1 MKTQPRPRK
10 KALEA
15 QIASPDVETQ
25 DQASQEPEL
34 VPIEESDKQ
43 IIGIDDGKK
52 SLANIAPEI
61 SLSLAK
67 TELSREQVLSI
78 RSRTPRSMNVE
89 RGGKI
94 VTVPIVKKVKIGG
107 GKEADYVP
115 VAYYIRKL
123 NYTFGYDGWNFDVT
137 KEEVVEDQAL
147 VKGVLTVYLPNGR
160 EIRKTSF
167 GGHPIA
173 REIVAFEKSGM
184 RKEKFDF
191 YKSIKREEQG
201 EWVKVYGHF
210 VDVGNSF
217 KAAGTDCLKKC
228 ASMFG
233 FFSDIYAPDDFVEIK
248 EEKAGTDAIIAII
261 GKADAKSLRDI
272 ATKLK
277 TSDKYSSTEKE
288 SILTLIDAR
297 MKTLPDGEPVK

>member
-1 MKTQPRPRK
+1 MTTRPRQKK

-15 QIASPDVETQ
+15 QIASTEGEQTYDAQ
-25 DQASQEPEL
+25 QEPEI

-52 SLANIAPEI
+52 SLANIEPAVQLALSES
-61 SLSLAK
+61 SL
-67 TELSREQVLSI
+67 TRDQILSI
-78 RSRTPRSMNVE
+78 RSRTPRTMNVNKN
-89 RGGKI
+89 GTI

-107 GKEADYVP
+107 GKEAEYVP
-115 VAYYIRKL
+115 VAYYTRKL
-123 NYTFGYDGWNFDVT
+123 NYTFGYDGWSFDVT
-137 KEEVVEDQAL
+137 KEDVVEDQAL

-160 EIRKTSF
+160 EIRKTNF

-173 REIVAFEKSGM
+173 REIVAFTRDGEKLS
-184 RKEKFDF
+184 RWDF
-191 YKSIKREEQG
+191 YKQVPREKQG
-201 EWVKVYGHF
+201 EWDKEYGKF

-233 FFSDIYAPDDFVEIK
+233 FFSDIYAPDDFVEIQV
-248 EEKAGTDAIIAII
+248 EEKNTDGLKSLIA
-261 GKADAKSLRDI
+261 KANAKSLKEI
-272 ATKLK
+272 ANKLK
-277 TSDKYSSTEKE
+277 SSSKYSKTEKD
-288 SILTLIDAR
+288 SILAMIDDR